1 MTPKEKAEELFLKCP
16 IVELGDD
23 KGIVKNELSINA
35 LKNVL
40 LFMIDQ
46 ILKEES
52 IGSLLIDWWK
62 EVKQEIEK
70 L

>member
-1 MTPKEKAEELFLKCP
+1 MTPKEKANSLFMNCP
-16 IVELGDD
+16 IVELGDS
-23 KGIVKNELSINA
+23 KGIVKNDLSINA

-40 LFMIDQ
+40 LFLVDEL
-46 ILKEES
+46 ILNSTHLE
-52 IGSLLIDWWK
+52 IYYWN